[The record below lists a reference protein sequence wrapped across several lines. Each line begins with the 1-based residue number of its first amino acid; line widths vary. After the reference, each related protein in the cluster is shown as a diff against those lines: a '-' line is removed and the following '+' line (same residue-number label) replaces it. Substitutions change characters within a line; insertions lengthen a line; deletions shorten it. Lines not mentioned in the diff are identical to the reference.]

1 MHLLKSESDD
11 LRGQVEGLMNQ
22 LIERDEDVLKEIHPD
37 LLNDYKSLKE
47 TIKDQKDENE
57 SLYKQLLV
65 LKKQTATAQ

>member
-1 MHLLKSESDD
+1 
-11 LRGQVEGLMNQ
+11 MNQ

>member
-65 LKKQTATAQ
+65 LKKQTATA

>member
-57 SLYKQLLV
+57 SLYKQQLV